1 MKNKILNSIIPA
13 VALAQTPPVV
23 PSASVSSIQDILD
36 LADRIVGWAFAFFF
50 ALAAFFIL
58 WAAYDYL
65 TAGGA
70 EAKLTSAKNKLIY
83 AAVGIGIALVARS
96 VVTIVQTFI

>member
-1 MKNKILNSIIPA
+1 MLNLLSPLT
-13 VALAQTPPVV
+13 ALAVETAPITP
-23 PSASVSSIQDILD
+23 SVSIKSVEDILEI
-36 LADRIVGWAFAFFF
+36 ADTVVEWAFAFFF

-58 WAAYDYL
+58 WAAYEYL

-70 EAKLTSAKNKLIY
+70 EAKLTSAKNKLVY

-96 VVTIVQTFI
+96 IVTVVQTFIQ